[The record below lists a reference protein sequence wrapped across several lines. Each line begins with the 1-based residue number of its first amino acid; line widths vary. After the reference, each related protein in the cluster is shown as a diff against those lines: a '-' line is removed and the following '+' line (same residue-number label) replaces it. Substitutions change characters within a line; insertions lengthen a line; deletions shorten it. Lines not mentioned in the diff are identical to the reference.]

1 MPSVFQ
7 LPEGGGQACPTKTPG
22 RPAPMSVSATANAP
36 PNASYGVCARSAG
49 RPLPRPDASVCAP
62 CGEKQRAQVRTRPL
76 REGKDRRRT
85 LTADGNPRAAAGP
98 RGRGSSCAGAEDA
111 RRVSARDAGTI
122 PQRGAAL
129 PVNPAARRGERPSGN
144 STPPGEPEGFADG
157 AGGRL
162 QALRSAARAPRLRT
176 GGTGRRRTP
185 PAGGATP
192 DCAPSVFAPTAAAN
206 PPGERRGVSPA
217 PATHM

>member
-49 RPLPRPDASVCAP
+49 RPLPRPGARYASPAVRSRGPPNAPATPGARPKASVMADAS
-62 CGEKQRAQVRTRPL
+62 L
-76 REGKDRRRT
+76 
-85 LTADGNPRAAAGP
+85 RAAAGP

>member
-49 RPLPRPDASVCAP
+49 RPLPRPDAAYAP
-62 CGEKQRAQVRTRPL
+62 PAARGGASPNAPATR
-76 REGKDRRRT
+76 RERPQANP
-85 LTADGNPRAAAGP
+85 TADGNPRAVAGP
-98 RGRGSSCAGAEDA
+98 RERGTGSEGANAAGRD
-111 RRVSARDAGTI
+111 SARAAETI
-122 PQRGAAL
+122 PRSKAVL